1 MTNNAIEIKGLTKSF
16 GEKQVLKGIDLSV
29 HAGKIV
35 AILGPN
41 GAGKTT
47 TIKILSTLLDPD
59 GGDIKVNGYDVVKQA
74 DQVRESIGLTGQF
87 AAVDEYLTGEENL
100 NLIGRLYHLKKSDA
114 QKVTNELI
122 EQFDLIESST
132 KPVKSYSGG
141 MKRKID
147 LAMSLIASP
156 SVIFLD
162 EPTTGLD
169 PRSRQ
174 AMWTMIK
181 QLAAQGTAI
190 LLTTQYMDEADYLA
204 DHIIVIDHG
213 KVIAEGNSSE
223 LKGQVGDDRLD
234 IVIPNDQEFEAAV
247 KALNG
252 ESVKSDAEARTISVA
267 AKEGVAKLTSTLA
280 VLEKANVKVETVS
293 LRKPTLDDVFME
305 LTGHEA
311 EEVEDAP
318 EAKGKKSKGK
328 K

>member
-247 KALNG
+247 KALDG

>member
-1 MTNNAIEIKGLTKSF
+1 MTENAIEIKGLTKSF

-122 EQFDLIESST
+122 EQFDLVESST

-247 KALNG
+247 KALDG
-252 ESVKSDAEARTISVA
+252 EAVKSDAEARTISVA
-267 AKEGVAKLTSTLA
+267 AKEGVAKLTATLA

-311 EEVEDAP
+311 EESEVEPDT
-318 EAKGKKSKGK
+318 KGKKSKGK

>member
-1 MTNNAIEIKGLTKSF
+1 MTENAIEIKGLTKSF

-122 EQFDLIESST
+122 EQFDLVESST

-174 AMWTMIK
+174 AMWGMIK

-247 KALNG
+247 KALDG

-267 AKEGVAKLTSTLA
+267 AKEGVAKLTATLA

-311 EEVEDAP
+311 EQVEDAP